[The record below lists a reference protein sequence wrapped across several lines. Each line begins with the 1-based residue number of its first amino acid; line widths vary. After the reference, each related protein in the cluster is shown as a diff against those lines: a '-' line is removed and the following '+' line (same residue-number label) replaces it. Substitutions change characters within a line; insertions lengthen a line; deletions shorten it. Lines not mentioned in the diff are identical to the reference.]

1 MAATATLEA
10 GLIAGR
16 LGTTEKVITDSTELL
31 KHRNDILNREIVS
44 LEGVDQ
50 YEVSTRINLLTTQL
64 EASYSITAR
73 INRLNLMNY
82 L

>member
-1 MAATATLEA
+1 MPIQLQ
-10 GLIAGR
+10 R
-16 LGTTEKVITDSTELL
+16 LKQ
-31 KHRNDILNREIVS
+31 RNEILNREIVS

-50 YEVSTRINLLTTQL
+50 YEVSTRITLLTTQL

-73 INRLNLMNY
+73 ISRLNLMNY